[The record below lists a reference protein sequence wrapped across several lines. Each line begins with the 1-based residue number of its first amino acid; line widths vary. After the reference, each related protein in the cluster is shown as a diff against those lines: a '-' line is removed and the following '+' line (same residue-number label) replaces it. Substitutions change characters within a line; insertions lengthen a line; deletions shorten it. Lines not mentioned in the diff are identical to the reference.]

1 MKTRSRGPTATTLG
15 PQPGNDGSTPSGTTL
30 AQIRQCGR
38 AARLKPESLRGS
50 TPALGTWLGRQPA
63 DHLGLEPGMLWVQ
76 LPPEP
81 LEREHALVEQPG
93 VLACLSRRRSRVQ
106 IPPGALSTNMARYA
120 KKAKRPSS
128 NLGDLRVRLP
138 PAPLEQHATIG
149 HWQAQLAVTQPSLE
163 DLQVQLLLVALTTRP
178 VRLSA

>member
-1 MKTRSRGPTATTLG
+1 MRVRLPLW
-15 PQPGNDGSTPSGTTL
+15 
-30 AQIRQCGR
+30 AQR
-38 AARLKPESLRGS
+38 
-50 TPALGTWLGRQPA
+50 LGRQLA

-149 HWQAQLAVTQPSLE
+149 HWQAQLAVTQPSLCGFAGSTPARRTE
-163 DLQVQLLLVALTTRP
+163 IMARSFIGPGRWPLKPERRVRFPHGLLNTTKWRNW
-178 VRLSA
+178 